1 MENEGN
7 ENIIN
12 LNEKF
17 EQNNIFNLDYAE
29 QNINNNNKYKLWKES
44 ILKIYGNDA
53 KLFRCT
59 QDKIIFYS
67 SYDKIFDD
75 SIYLCRCPICKK
87 KICYFCSSIGILKDI
102 CCYKRSIYYLYF
114 KKGLSFIKKVN
125 KYEDMHLLS
134 QDYTILFTLIPG
146 FNLFLIIFLY
156 IDAALLKLITKDIV
170 FDDKG
175 KREIYLDRYYRK
187 GIGHF
192 FTIPCFL
199 MASLLSLVLFV
210 LNFYIILFILLISV
224 PFKLYPLKY
233 YLAISSAF

>member
-29 QNINNNNKYKLWKES
+29 QYINNNNKYKLWKES

-67 SYDKIFDD
+67 SYDKIVDD

-125 KYEDMHLLS
+125 KDEDKHLIS
-134 QDYTILFTLIPG
+134 QDYTILLTLIPG

-187 GIGHF
+187 GIGYF

-199 MASLLSLVLFV
+199 MVSLLSLVLFV

-224 PFKLYPLKY
+224 PFKLQYLFYPIQYKML
-233 YLAISSAF
+233 